1 MKVRLKHNKILFN
14 KLIEMDSSDKQ
25 TEFMKKLINMVKQI
39 SEYKTTPQI
48 QRFLQVSTRI
58 NKKKIIK
65 YFVDTSSKYLTAIHS
80 KDESIF
86 KEPVYFLPDIDL
98 SHVWTYLEENQKE
111 KVWLYLQILTV
122 SGIMMEQNVDI
133 QTDEP
138 VEQTE
143 SKEFNPYIGIQT
155 NPDVSLSVDDMQAN
169 SLVTLKNKDEK
180 KSTGSPSFLNGLN
193 LGSLL
198 NGSLNG
204 SGIDGYLKELQ
215 SQLLNSDQN
224 DIDSAMNKMKSMI
237 NQCNDP
243 STVDF
248 MTDIMDNLTSEL
260 KNKNLAEGNIIENF
274 QSLAQKVSEKIQ
286 TKNGSNTNILKHLKN
301 MMTTM
306 TAPKPG
312 EESED
317 GFPSHLMDKLF
328 NVIENMNDPNLDS
341 QKEMMDCMSECQ
353 NMMKSFGFDMSKM
366 GDILQSL
373 NKP

>member
-1 MKVRLKHNKILFN
+1 
-14 KLIEMDSSDKQ
+14 MDSLDKQ
-25 TEFMKKLINMVKQI
+25 NEFMKKLINMVKQI

-58 NKKKIIK
+58 NKKKIINF
-65 YFVDTSSKYLTAIHS
+65 FVNTSSKYLTAIHS

-86 KEPVYFLPDIDL
+86 KEPVYFLPDIDFSQL
-98 SHVWTYLEENQKE
+98 WIYLEANHKE

-122 SGIMMEQNVDI
+122 SGIMIEQNVDI
-133 QTDEP
+133 QTNEL
-138 VEQTE
+138 VEHFE
-143 SKEFNPYIGIQT
+143 SNEFNPYIGIQT
-155 NPDVSLSVDDMQAN
+155 NVDALDTSLSVDDMQAN
-169 SLVTLKNKDEK
+169 SLVTLKKTEEK
-180 KSTGSPSFLNGLN
+180 KSAGSSSFFNGLN

-204 SGIDGYLKELQ
+204 SGMDGYLKELQ

-224 DIDSAMNKMKSMI
+224 DIESAMNKMKSMI

-243 STVDF
+243 STVEF

-274 QSLAQKVSEKIQ
+274 QTLAQTVSEKIQ
-286 TKNGSNTNILKHLKN
+286 SKNGSNTNILKHLKN

-312 EESED
+312 EESDEA
-317 GFPSHLMDKLF
+317 FPSHLMDKLF

-341 QKEMMDCMSECQ
+341 QKEMMDCMNECQ
-353 NMMKSFGFDMSKM
+353 NMMKSFGLDMSKM